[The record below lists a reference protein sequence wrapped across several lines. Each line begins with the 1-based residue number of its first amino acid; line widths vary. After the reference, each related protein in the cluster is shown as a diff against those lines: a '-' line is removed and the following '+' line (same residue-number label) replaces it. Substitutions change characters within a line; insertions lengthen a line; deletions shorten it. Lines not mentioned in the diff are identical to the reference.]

1 MNFEQLF
8 THFSK
13 KNLINKSF
21 FTYMKNKTYLI
32 NTQKQKLKLGTIA
45 FQIKNIEIMGIHVG
59 EEIDIK
65 FTKQDTTHEDSLKVE
80 NRLEALKWKWD
91 FSNILAFLIII
102 FSILF
107 FINAQFIHFYDDFL
121 NILNSQTTNN
131 DSLVTF
137 TLESLFKVN
146 TQSTNKFDHLNFFI
160 TDVLIDMCDY
170 YNILK

>member
-8 THFSK
+8 DHFSK

-21 FTYMKNKTYLI
+21 FTYMKNKISLI
-32 NTQKQKLKLGTIA
+32 NKKKQKLKLGTIA

-65 FTKQDTTHEDSLKVE
+65 FTKQDTTREDSLKVE

-107 FINAQFIHFYDDFL
+107 FINAQFIYFYNDFL
-121 NILNSQTTNN
+121 NILNSQTVNN
-131 DSLVTF
+131 DSLITF
-137 TLESLFKVN
+137 TLESFFKIN
-146 TQSTNKFDHLNFFI
+146 TQSTKKFNHLNFFI
-160 TDVLIDMCDY
+160 TDVLIDMCNY